1 MTDLTLVQGLV
12 SGGAIEN
19 YILASSCTVA
29 HVTFTTADVCDAFC
43 KKYANGLPF
52 KYYGRSYTA
61 FVDKSKDVDVISG
74 MLQGFI
80 EAGAS
85 RCVRATGADEDWGM
99 RALQRLAEGRS
110 RKGKVESILD
120 VYKNAAGVQSLIGDG
135 SATPKKIRTIV
146 FRFTSIAD
154 AVQFRGM
161 LLREEDWEASNIQ
174 FMDDPCAK
182 ATGVHLE

>member
-1 MTDLTLVQGLV
+1 MTDLTLVQGLI
-12 SGGAIEN
+12 SGGAIDN

-43 KKYANGLPF
+43 KKYPNGLPF

-99 RALQRLAEGRS
+99 RALQRLAEGKS